1 VDLRATFPQ
10 PIEWQLA
17 LRWATQAGI
26 FHAPTSGFYFGLG
39 FRCLL
44 GFALAFVFASHGTKY
59 YTNGRALRDAVW
71 PEKEKSMIRKHPVG
85 AFTLKGD
92 STAPELKIDHDQIL
106 RKYWELANLTPEET
120 KGNITGQ
127 LKALDSLCE
136 ELRQKPVDTNRAGA
150 PEIYRAA
157 WMAGSP
163 RSS

>member
-17 LRWATQAGI
+17 LGWATQAGI
-26 FHAPTSGFYFGLG
+26 FPAPASGFYFGLG

-59 YTNGRALRDAVW
+59 YTNGRALRDAARQ
-71 PEKEKSMIRKHPVG
+71 EKEKSMIRKHPVG
-85 AFTLKGD
+85 AFTLKED
-92 STAPELKIDHDQIL
+92 STAAGLKIDHDQIL

-136 ELRQKPVDTNRAGA
+136 ELRQRPVDTNRSATH
-150 PEIYRAA
+150 EIYRSA
-157 WMAGSP
+157 WMARSP
-163 RSS
+163 QEN